1 MRFQNAF
8 ATIPGAFIV
17 ADATFGA
24 IERSGKTLANQE
36 SRFKPSERTLKDI
49 SLLAEAPPAKV
60 KELEECCEWL
70 EYGADEI
77 VVNLKDES
85 TNVYFVVKG
94 KLRAMDY
101 LTDEN
106 DEVAL
111 AELGEGCSFG
121 ELSAIDLK
129 VRSARVTTIEPTLL
143 ASVASKDFRKLLFDC
158 PGISLSLLKTFAGFI
173 RTLNTRITALSSL
186 SPHQRIYQEL
196 LRISEPNTD
205 GDGSWIISKLPNHS
219 ELATWVGAEKQAV
232 AEAMG
237 SLARDGVIERRHGTL
252 HIKDRARLQR
262 LASQ

>member
-8 ATIPGAFIV
+8 ATIPGASIV
-17 ADATFGA
+17 TDATFGA

-101 LTDEN
+101 LTDETTRSRWRN
-106 DEVAL
+106 WGKA
-111 AELGEGCSFG
+111 AP
-121 ELSAIDLK
+121 SANCRRSTS
-129 VRSARVTTIEPTLL
+129 RSAR
-143 ASVASKDFRKLLFDC
+143 
-158 PGISLSLLKTFAGFI
+158 PG
-173 RTLNTRITALSSL
+173 
-186 SPHQRIYQEL
+186 
-196 LRISEPNTD
+196 
-205 GDGSWIISKLPNHS
+205 
-219 ELATWVGAEKQAV
+219 
-232 AEAMG
+232 
-237 SLARDGVIERRHGTL
+237 
-252 HIKDRARLQR
+252 
-262 LASQ
+262 

>member
-1 MRFQNAF
+1 
-8 ATIPGAFIV
+8 V
-17 ADATFGA
+17 A
-24 IERSGKTLANQE
+24 EEQSQ
-36 SRFKPSERTLKDI
+36 FKKSDHTLKHI
-49 SLLAEAPPAKV
+49 GILAEAPPEKV
-60 KELEECCEWL
+60 KELEGRCEWL
-70 EYGADEI
+70 EFGADEI

-85 TNVYFVVKG
+85 TNVFFVVKG

-106 DEVAL
+106 NEVAL
-111 AELGEGCSFG
+111 AELDEGASFG

-143 ASVASKDFRKLLFDC
+143 ASVSSKDFRKLLFDC

-205 GDGSWIISKLPNHS
+205 GDGTWIIAKVPQHA
-219 ELATWVGAEKQAV
+219 ELAIWVGAEKQTV

-237 SLARDGVIERRHGTL
+237 TLARDGVIERKHGTL
-252 HIKDRARLQR
+252 RIRDRARLQR